1 MWWWL
6 LACAEPIE
14 QDKTDFDGAVHQAFA
29 RLHEADDAEAE
40 GWIVAIEDEID
51 AKIDLASADV
61 LARSLTPT
69 ALTWDDLADVDVPDR
84 DPELAV
90 ANAVAHLSRHP
101 RADHLPIPLM
111 VDQTPVEPQCPDH
124 YVRTFLEGEDCWPD
138 CTLRTSNDLTK
149 SNLLFTVDYVL
160 PKDFRPVP
168 LSDGRTATLAR
179 TWSVARAVSSDGT
192 ASIEQSESVELWLDR
207 PDGSGT
213 LRMMSVWSET
223 VFTDLEVTEDVVIGT
238 VAVGTDAVFSRQDEW
253 LDAQAA
259 P

>member
-1 MWWWL
+1 MLWL
-6 LACAEPIE
+6 FACAEPSE
-14 QDKTDFDGAVHQAFA
+14 QDKTDFDGAVHEAFA
-29 RLHEADDAEAE
+29 RFHEADDAEAE
-40 GWIVAIEDEID
+40 EWIMAMEAEID
-51 AKIDLASADV
+51 ATIDLASPDV

-69 ALTWDDLADVDVPDR
+69 PLTEADLAGVEVPDR
-84 DPELAV
+84 DPTLAV
-90 ANAVAHLSRHP
+90 ANAVAHLSQFP
-101 RADHLPIPLM
+101 RADHLDIPLM

-124 YVRTFLEGEDCWPD
+124 YVRTFLEGEDCWPS

-179 TWSVARAVSSDGT
+179 TWTTERNVSDDGT

-207 PDGSGT
+207 PDGVGS

-223 VFTDLEVTEDVVIGT
+223 VFTDMEVTEDMVVGT
-238 VAVGTDAVFSRQDEW
+238 VAVGTDQVFTRQDEW
-253 LDAQAA
+253 LSAQAGL
-259 P
+259 